1 MERKYYEAYD
11 DRYRQVHSENLRWF
25 MEDPSQ
31 IVSDVI
37 AEFGISKTDKLLE
50 IGCGEGRD
58 ARFLLEN
65 GYDLLATDISAEAI
79 EYCRKEMPRF
89 REYFQVLNCL
99 ADRMDGKFDFIY
111 AVAVIHMLV
120 LNEDRNGFYRFV
132 REHLKENGIALI
144 CTMGDGIMERES
156 DISNAF
162 DLQERLHEESG
173 QTVCIAGT
181 SYRAVSFE
189 NFRRELAE
197 NSLLIL
203 KEGLTEVVP
212 DYGEMMYAVV
222 KRS

>member
-50 IGCGEGRD
+50 IVCGEGRD

-203 KEGLTEVVP
+203 KEGLKEVVP
-212 DYGEMMYAVV
+212 DYREMMYAVV

>member
-65 GYDLLATDISAEAI
+65 GYDLLTTDISAEAI
-79 EYCRKEMPRF
+79 AYCRKEMPRY
-89 REYFQVLNCL
+89 RENFQVLNCL
-99 ADRMDGKFDFIY
+99 ADRLDGKFDFIY

-189 NFRRELAE
+189 TFRRELAE

>member
-189 NFRRELAE
+189 TFRRELAE

>member
-1 MERKYYEAYD
+1 
-11 DRYRQVHSENLRWF
+11 
-25 MEDPSQ
+25 
-31 IVSDVI
+31 
-37 AEFGISKTDKLLE
+37 
-50 IGCGEGRD
+50 
-58 ARFLLEN
+58 
-65 GYDLLATDISAEAI
+65 
-79 EYCRKEMPRF
+79 
-89 REYFQVLNCL
+89 
-99 ADRMDGKFDFIY
+99 
-111 AVAVIHMLV
+111 MLV

>member
-79 EYCRKEMPRF
+79 AYCRKEMPRY
-89 REYFQVLNCL
+89 RENFQVLNCL
-99 ADRMDGKFDFIY
+99 ADRLDGKFDFIY